1 MMWAG
6 VVGQG
11 ALTVHYCRL
20 RILAWTDMRCDIGF
34 RSHHWFF
41 KHKSTFVTDIEGSK
55 VCACPC
61 FVLSRYVFVVHVHTL
76 VSHTW
81 VALSQIVCR
90 HVYTS
95 SLWAQLHS
103 IWFLMHPHLLRCHD
117 AKDTNSI
124 WVAVWA
130 NARCREFQGAV
141 IPSIASCLCVFLWVK
156 WTRVKVKNRHVKPKL
171 TVVFFLAFWLATRT
185 RHLLVWSNILFVSLI
200 FSFSWRVSALPHDQ
214 MDGYQVENPC
224 GICPASLYSF
234 WDRPSLVSSARVLR
248 KNVCDDA
255 MLHATALCLSLLAA
269 WTSMRTCIVE
279 RTFDEEIHKRINH
292 LLRIRMCVQM
302 ERSEDAIRIECV
314 CSEDD
319 GFLHKQ
325 LENQNSVGELLW
337 RACTGSLG
345 EKLDE
350 PWNAD
355 YVVEHIPSKIDC
367 DDSEGTSR
375 ATQRKWSTAFSWKRL
390 HDLYHKSLLNTIRS
404 WKKEKFWD
412 DVNGGYL
419 P

>member
-200 FSFSWRVSALPHDQ
+200 FSFSWRVSALLHDQ

-248 KNVCDDA
+248 KCVWWCNATCDSTLLIVIGCMNIHED
-255 MLHATALCLSLLAA
+255 MHRGENLRWGKSQTNQPLTSYKDLCADG
-269 WTSMRTCIVE
+269 
-279 RTFDEEIHKRINH
+279 TFRRCDQNRV
-292 LLRIRMCVQM
+292 RMFGGRRVSSQT
-302 ERSEDAIRIECV
+302 
-314 CSEDD
+314 
-319 GFLHKQ
+319 
-325 LENQNSVGELLW
+325 VGE
-337 RACTGSLG
+337 
-345 EKLDE
+345 
-350 PWNAD
+350 
-355 YVVEHIPSKIDC
+355 SK
-367 DDSEGTSR
+367 
-375 ATQRKWSTAFSWKRL
+375 
-390 HDLYHKSLLNTIRS
+390 
-404 WKKEKFWD
+404 
-412 DVNGGYL
+412 
-419 P
+419 